1 MKIGAKIVLLIFF
14 LFLSLPTAISIIN
27 KDTDVSMCYNMT
39 EEELLL
45 KSFNE
50 IQAALPQEFSYH
62 HVQNDF
68 VVVKQAVSEHLEK
81 PHNHQTEEI
90 FLPPPEIL

>member
-1 MKIGAKIVLLIFF
+1 MKIGAKIVLLVFF

-27 KDTDVSMCYNMT
+27 KNTDVSMCYNMT

-50 IQAALPQEFSYH
+50 IQAHLPLEFLYNH
-62 HVQNDF
+62 IQDDIIVA
-68 VVVKQAVSEHLEK
+68 KQDIPEHLEK
-81 PHNHQTEEI
+81 NHNHLAEEI
-90 FLPPPEIL
+90 FLPPPELV

>member
-1 MKIGAKIVLLIFF
+1 MKVFAKIALLIFF
-14 LFLSLPTAISIIN
+14 LFLSLPTVVSIIN

-50 IQAALPQEFSYH
+50 IKAHLPLEILCPY
-62 HVQNDF
+62 VQDEIVF
-68 VVVKQAVSEHLEK
+68 IKQTIPAHLEK
-81 PHNHQTEEI
+81 KHNHLVEDI
-90 FLPPPEIL
+90 FLPPPEMV